1 MDATTS
7 HTVTGRMMRVDTADA
22 VLDVVAWAA
31 AEERPLEIVGHA
43 SKRGIGRPVQA
54 EHTLDLSALTGVTL
68 YEPEEL
74 VLSARAG
81 TPLSEIEMLL
91 QDHGQMLA
99 FEPMDFGPLFGHAR
113 GRGTI
118 GGVLAA
124 NASGPRRIKAGAA
137 RDHIL
142 GIHAV
147 SGRGEA
153 FKSGGR
159 VVKNVT
165 GYDLSKGLAGSWG
178 TLAVVTDLT
187 FKVLPR
193 PEAAATLVVGGLD
206 DDTAVTALCEA
217 MGTPWDVSGAAHLPE
232 SVVAEAPDAAFAAGG
247 RAATLIRLEGFAAS
261 VAYRAEKLKALLS
274 PLGEVA
280 ALETEASESVWR
292 SVRDATPFDSNTNPV
307 WRVSVA
313 PRAGPGVV
321 AALADAHAIRYF
333 YDWSGGL
340 VWIETEA
347 ETHDALA
354 REIRMAVAM
363 AGGGHA
369 ILMRGS
375 PALRN
380 AVSPFEPQPAPL
392 AALSRRLKE
401 QFDPR
406 GILNPGRMV
415 AGAST
420 C

>member
-1 MDATTS
+1 
-7 HTVTGRMMRVDTADA
+7 V
-22 VLDVVAWAA
+22 
-31 AEERPLEIVGHA
+31 PLEIYGHG

-54 EHTLDLSALTGVTL
+54 EYGLDLSGLTGVTL

-74 VLSARAG
+74 VLSAMAG
-81 TPLSEIEMLL
+81 TPIAEIERLL
-91 QDHGQMLA
+91 RDHNQALA
-99 FEPMDFGPLFGHAR
+99 FEPTDYGPLFGAAR

-137 RDHIL
+137 RDHVL
-142 GIHAV
+142 GIKAV

-178 TLAVVTDLT
+178 TLAVVTEAT

-193 PEAAATLVVGGLD
+193 PETSATLVIAGLGD
-206 DDTAVTALCEA
+206 SQAVAALCQA
-217 MGTPWDVSGAAHLPE
+217 MGTPWEVSGAAHLPE
-232 SVVAEAPDAAFAAGG
+232 RVVAEVPDAAFAAGG
-247 RAATLIRLEGFAAS
+247 KAATLMRLEGIEPS
-261 VAYRAEKLKALLS
+261 VAYRAEKLQSLFA
-274 PLGEVA
+274 PLGGLSL
-280 ALETEASESVWR
+280 LESEASEALWR
-292 SVRDATPFDSNTNPV
+292 SVRDAEPFEATSHPV

-313 PRAGPGVV
+313 PNAGPGVIT
-321 AALADAHAIRYF
+321 ALAELHSIRYF

-340 VWIETEA
+340 LWIEA
-347 ETHDALA
+347 ADAGEDGLA
-354 REIRMAVAM
+354 REIRICVAA

-369 ILMRGS
+369 TLVRGT
-375 PALRN
+375 PALRS
-380 AVSPFEPQPAPL
+380 AIAPFEPQPGSL
-392 AALSRRLKE
+392 AALTRRLKE

-415 AGAST
+415 AGT
-420 C
+420 

>member
-1 MDATTS
+1 MTS
-7 HTVTGRMMRVDTADA
+7 VLRPESAEA
-22 VLDVVAWAA
+22 VLDAVRWAVAD
-31 AEERPLEIVGHA
+31 EIPLEIFGHG

-54 EHTLDLSALTGVTL
+54 EYGLDLSGLVGVTL

-74 VLSARAG
+74 VISLKAG
-81 TPLSEIEMLL
+81 TPMASVERLL
-91 QDHGQMLA
+91 KDHNQMLA
-99 FEPMDFGPLFGHAR
+99 FEPMEFGPLFGVVR

-118 GGVLAA
+118 GGALAA
-124 NASGPRRIKAGAA
+124 NASGPRRIRAGAA

-142 GIHAV
+142 GVKAV

-178 TLAVVTDLT
+178 TLAIVTEAT

-193 PEAAATLVVGGLD
+193 PEASATLIIAGLD
-206 DDTAVTALCEA
+206 DENAVAALCRV
-217 MGTPWDVSGAAHLPE
+217 MGTPYEASGAAHLPE
-232 SVVAEAPDAAFAAGG
+232 KMVSEVPDASFATGG
-247 RAATLIRLEGFAAS
+247 RSATLIRLEGIKTS
-261 VAYRAEKLKALLS
+261 IDYRLDKLRAMLGKLG
-274 PLGEVA
+274 PLGL
-280 ALETEASESVWR
+280 LEGDASEALWR
-292 SVRDATPFDSNTNPV
+292 AVRDAEAFGATSHPL

-313 PRAGPGVV
+313 PNTGPSLV
-321 AALADAHAIRYF
+321 AAIRESAPIRHF

-340 VWIETEA
+340 VWIEVA
-347 ETHDALA
+347 GGALDGLA
-354 REIRMAVAM
+354 RELRIAIAA

-369 ILMRGS
+369 TLMRGT
-375 PALRN
+375 PALR
-380 AVSPFEPQPAPL
+380 AAIAPFEPQPEPL

-415 AGAST
+415 AGA
-420 C
+420 

>member
-1 MDATTS
+1 MTS
-7 HTVTGRMMRVDTADA
+7 TLRPGTAEA
-22 VLDVVAWAA
+22 VLDSVAWAA
-31 AEERPLEIVGHA
+31 AEEVPLEIYGHG
-43 SKRGIGRPVQA
+43 SKRGFGRPVQA
-54 EHTLDLSALTGVTL
+54 EYGLDLSDLTGVTL

-81 TPLSEIEMLL
+81 TPTAEIEKLL
-91 QDHGQMLA
+91 REHNQALA
-99 FEPMDFGPLFGHAR
+99 FEPTDYGPLFGAAR

-137 RDHIL
+137 RDHVL
-142 GIHAV
+142 GIQAV

-178 TLAVVTDLT
+178 TLAVVTEAT

-193 PEAAATLVVGGLD
+193 PETSATLVIAGLGD
-206 DDTAVTALCEA
+206 SQAVAALCQA
-217 MGTPWDVSGAAHLPE
+217 MGTPWEVSGAAHLPE
-232 SVVAEAPDAAFAAGG
+232 RVVAEVPDAAFAAGG
-247 RAATLIRLEGFAAS
+247 RAATLLRLEGIEPS
-261 VAYRAEKLKALLS
+261 VAYRVEKLQTLVA
-274 PLGEVA
+274 PLGGLSV
-280 ALETEASESVWR
+280 LESEASEALWR
-292 SVRDATPFDSNTNPV
+292 SVRDAEPFEATSHPV

-313 PRAGPGVV
+313 PSAGPSVIT
-321 AALADAHAIRYF
+321 ALAELHAIRYF

-340 VWIETEA
+340 LWIEA
-347 ETHDALA
+347 ADAGEDGLA
-354 REIRMAVAM
+354 REIRICVAA

-369 ILMRGS
+369 TLVRGT
-375 PALRN
+375 PALRS
-380 AVSPFEPQPAPL
+380 AIAPFEPQPGSL
-392 AALSRRLKE
+392 AALTRRLKE

-415 AGAST
+415 AGI
-420 C
+420 